1 MAGGVEREW
10 TSPLSVHSEKDAALL
25 IDWENL
31 KYSLASANRTVSISS
46 LRDAAEKYGRLVVAR
61 AYADWQD
68 RAHAGDAPNLYA
80 SGIEPIYVPCRQY
93 YGDTPDQPGRR
104 KNSVDVKLTADC
116 IELCHRYPSI
126 ETYVLVSG
134 DQDFLHVVNTLRPY
148 GKRTVAIGVS
158 WSTSPRLAEQ
168 VDAVIYYDRDVEPLG
183 ERSPATPRPQR
194 KSDARLSQLAVELV
208 AELQIPGAKA
218 ETMEQILQR
227 ILDTTRDYR
236 SRGQTLL
243 LSQLGLELQKQT
255 TPGDFALYVRGRLG
269 PIVGK
274 LASRGLIQRVERGMV
289 HWIFLPEEEVPEEL
303 TERQSLPTYAP
314 HHLSVIEGQAPTRT
328 RYRSLTR
335 AERDDLVRLI
345 SQLELSN
352 DFLSFNRVAQEV
364 EAARILPEDIDMRKV
379 IDDMLNQE
387 GVLQFG
393 PPRDWFDPATGRTG
407 KFNTILLNREHGDV
421 QSALSASTQ

>member
-1 MAGGVEREW
+1 MAEKAEQGLG
-10 TSPLSVHSEKDAALL
+10 TLSHLPADAALL

-93 YGDTPDQPGRR
+93 YSDTPDEPGRR

-168 VDAVIYYDRDVEPLG
+168 VDAMIYYDRDVEPLA
-183 ERSPATPRPQR
+183 EKPTAAPRSPQKT
-194 KSDARLSQLAVELV
+194 DARMAQLAAELV
-208 AELQIPGAKA
+208 AELQIPGGEAPKD
-218 ETMEQILQR
+218 MERILQF
-227 ILDTTRDYR
+227 ILDITRDYR
-236 SRGQTLL
+236 GRGQTLL
-243 LSQLGLELQKQT
+243 LSQLGLELQKKT
-255 TPGDFALYVRGRLG
+255 TPGQFALCVRGRLG
-269 PIVGK
+269 PIAGK
-274 LASRGLIQRVERGMV
+274 LASRGYIQRVERGMV
-289 HWIFLPEEEVPEEL
+289 HWIFLPEEKVPEEL
-303 TERQSLPTYAP
+303 SERPPAAAYAP
-314 HHLSVIEGQAPTRT
+314 IRPSELTEQQPTRI
-328 RYRSLTR
+328 RYRTLSDG
-335 AERDDLVRLI
+335 ERSRLIGFI

-352 DFLSFNRVAQEV
+352 DFLSFNRVAQEL
-364 EAARILPEDIDMRKV
+364 EAARTLPEDVDLRKV

-421 QSALSASTQ
+421 RSALSAGG

>member
-1 MAGGVEREW
+1 MAEKADQGLG
-10 TSPLSVHSEKDAALL
+10 TLSHLPADAALL

-93 YGDTPDQPGRR
+93 YSETPDEPGRR

-168 VDAVIYYDRDVEPLG
+168 VDAMIYYDRDVEPLADKAAAAT
-183 ERSPATPRPQR
+183 RSPQKA
-194 KSDARLSQLAVELV
+194 DARMAQLAAELV
-208 AELQIPGAKA
+208 RELQIPGADAPKA
-218 ETMEQILQR
+218 MERILQL
-227 ILDTTRDYR
+227 ILDITRDYR
-236 SRGQTLL
+236 GRGQTLL
-243 LSQLGLELQKQT
+243 LSQLGLELQKKT
-255 TPGDFALYVRGRLG
+255 TPGEFALCVRGRLG
-269 PIVGK
+269 PIAGK
-274 LASRGLIQRVERGMV
+274 LASCGYIQRVERGMV
-289 HWIFLPEEEVPEEL
+289 HWIFLPEEKVPEEL
-303 TERQSLPTYAP
+303 SERPPAGAYAP
-314 HHLSVIEGQAPTRT
+314 IRPSVLAEQVPTRT
-328 RYRSLTR
+328 RYRTLSDG
-335 AERDDLVRLI
+335 ERDNLIRFI
-345 SQLELSN
+345 SQLEASN
-352 DFLSFNRVAQEV
+352 DFLSFNRVAQEL
-364 EAARILPEDIDMRKV
+364 EAARTLPEDVDLRKV

-407 KFNTILLNREHGDV
+407 KFNTILLNHEHGDV
-421 QSALSASTQ
+421 QSVLSVGGQ